1 MTIAFAM
8 SHITK
13 QIKFL
18 LSQKQNLT
26 VINQELPD

>member
-13 QIKFL
+13 PLKFQ
-18 LSQKQNLT
+18 LSQKQNIM
-26 VINQELPD
+26 VVNQEWPD